1 MVGESDDIAGVALG
15 VSDNVAVRTQAYWSF
30 FRGGPWPVLKSDVVS
45 GSVLGGFRTFAG
57 TCLDEDV
64 APISDVRLRDGSPLE
79 RSVQAGAGLAMR
91 NLTPIPSTIAPPTAA
106 TPMQK
111 TPTSGKPP
119 AARTNP
125 PADAPRT
132 MPS

>member
-1 MVGESDDIAGVALG
+1 MGFESRFGGFAGWKICTGGYGWIPDLRRDLLG
-15 VSDNVAVRTQAYWSF
+15 RGRCADFRRSLTRWKPLGAVR
-30 FRGGPWPVLKSDVVS
+30 
-45 GSVLGGFRTFAG
+45 
-57 TCLDEDV
+57 
-64 APISDVRLRDGSPLE
+64 
-79 RSVQAGAGLAMR
+79 QAGAGLAMR

>member
-1 MVGESDDIAGVALG
+1 MPAPGASGWSGRRVGLAPTGKAPPCHG
-15 VSDNVAVRTQAYWSF
+15 A
-30 FRGGPWPVLKSDVVS
+30 RGLP
-45 GSVLGGFRTFAG
+45 TFAG